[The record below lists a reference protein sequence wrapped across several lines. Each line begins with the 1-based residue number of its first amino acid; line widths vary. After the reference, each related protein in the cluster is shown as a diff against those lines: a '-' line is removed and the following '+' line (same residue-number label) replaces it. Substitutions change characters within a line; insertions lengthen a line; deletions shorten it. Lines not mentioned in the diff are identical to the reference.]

1 MHPARP
7 LVTLKCKLGEL
18 GALCHLRS
26 TSDAHV
32 RLMIELLDSAKPGGR
47 LLPALVRAAVSVAN
61 SQRTLWLDTTWLTA
75 ASPLTEQPGGVF
87 EYLDDMI
94 ESALLEELGLM
105 TDGLPSL
112 VPVIAG
118 GAPDDLLRR
127 VRLLVEH
134 RERDLVIRFRQ
145 ALPPRELV
153 DRIRSIMLLTGSRV
167 GHVHVV
173 LDVGYVEEVR
183 EPQMAA
189 VAEAAAA
196 VHDVLGSGSTT
207 LLAGS
212 IPAARTT
219 YATTARDRPEVVLW
233 SEVCRRVGMIGYGDY
248 GVTHPVP
255 RSGENA
261 RAPYPYLCY
270 TVPRR
275 TVILR
280 RRIEKGDVPAERF
293 ADLAEELV
301 EREDFAG
308 ADFSWGDRE
317 LMRCRPSGG
326 HAAGSVSRWVSMA
339 TSHHL
344 EHVSRRTPA
353 DL

>member
-18 GALCHLRS
+18 DALRRLR
-26 TSDAHV
+26 TTGDGRV

-61 SQRTLWLDTTWLTA
+61 ARRTLWLDTTWLTA
-75 ASPLTEQPGGVF
+75 ASPLAGQPGGVF
-87 EYLDDMI
+87 EYLDEMI
-94 ESALLEELGLM
+94 ESALLDELGLM
-105 TDGLPSL
+105 ADGLPGL
-112 VPVIAG
+112 VPVVAG
-118 GAPDDLLRR
+118 GAPEEVLRR

-134 RERDLVIRFRQ
+134 RERDLVIRFRR
-145 ALPPRELV
+145 ALPARELV
-153 DRIRSIMLLTGSRV
+153 NRIRSIMGLTGTRV

-173 LDVGYVEEVR
+173 LDVGFVEEVR
-183 EPQMAA
+183 TTHVAA

-196 VHDVLGSGSTT
+196 VHDVLGPGSAT

-219 YATTARDRPEVVLW
+219 YVTTTRDRPEVFLW
-233 SEVCRRVGMIGYGDY
+233 GEVCRRVGMIGYGDY

-255 RSGENA
+255 SSGENA
-261 RAPYPYLCY
+261 RSPYPYLCY

-275 TVILR
+275 TVVLR
-280 RRIEKGDVPAERF
+280 RRLEKGDVPAERF

-308 ADFSWGDRE
+308 PDFSWGDRE
-317 LMRCRPSGG
+317 LTLCRPGG
-326 HAAGSVSRWVSMA
+326 GRAAGAVPRWVSMA

>member
-18 GALCHLRS
+18 ESLCHIHS
-26 TSDAHV
+26 TSDAQV

-47 LLPALVRAAVSVAN
+47 LLPALVRAAVSVAG
-61 SQRTLWLDTTWLTA
+61 SRRTLWLDTTWLTA
-75 ASPLTEQPGGVF
+75 ASPLAGQPGGVF
-87 EYLDDMI
+87 EYLDDLI

-105 TDGLPSL
+105 ADGLPGL

-118 GAPDDLLRR
+118 GAPDDVLRR

-134 RERDLVIRFRQ
+134 RERDLVIRFRR
-145 ALPPRELV
+145 ALPASELV
-153 DRIRSIMLLTGSRV
+153 SRIRSIMRLTGTRV

-173 LDVGYVEEVR
+173 LDVGFVEEVR
-183 EPQMAA
+183 EPLVAA
-189 VAEAAAA
+189 VAEASAA
-196 VHDVLGSGSTT
+196 VHDVLGPGSAT

-212 IPAARTT
+212 IPAARNT
-219 YATTARDRPEVVLW
+219 YATTTRDRPEVFLW

-275 TVILR
+275 TVVLR

-308 ADFSWGDRE
+308 PDFSWGDRE
-317 LMRCRPSGG
+317 LTLCRPSGT

>member
-7 LVTLKCKLGEL
+7 LVTVKCKLGEL
-18 GALCHLRS
+18 DALCRLPATH
-26 TSDAHV
+26 DAHV
-32 RLMIELLDSAKPGGR
+32 RLMVELLDSATPGGR

-61 SQRTLWLDTTWLTA
+61 VRRTLWLDTTWLTA
-75 ASPLTEQPGGVF
+75 ASPLAGLPGGVF
-87 EYLDDMI
+87 EYLDEMI

-105 TDGLPSL
+105 ADGLPGL

-118 GAPDDLLRR
+118 NAPDEVLRR

-134 RERDLVIRFRQ
+134 RERDLVIRFRRP
-145 ALPPRELV
+145 LPASELV
-153 DRIRSIMLLTGSRV
+153 NRIRAVMGLTGTRV
-167 GHVHVV
+167 EHVHVV
-173 LDVGYVEEVR
+173 LDVGFVEEVR
-183 EPQMAA
+183 TPKVAA

-196 VHDVLGSGSTT
+196 VHDVLGPGSAT

-212 IPAARTT
+212 IPADRTT
-219 YATTARDRPEVVLW
+219 YATTTRDRPEVFLW
-233 SEVCRRVGMIGYGDY
+233 GEVCRRVGMIGYGDY

-255 RSGENA
+255 KSGENA
-261 RAPYPYLCY
+261 RSPYPYLCY

-280 RRIEKGDVPAERF
+280 RRLEKGDVPAKRF

-301 EREDFAG
+301 ERDDFAG
-308 ADFSWGDRE
+308 PDFSWGDRE
-317 LMRCRPSGG
+317 LTLCRPSGG
-326 HAAGSVSRWVSMA
+326 RTAGSVSRWVSMA

-344 EHVSRRTPA
+344 EHVSRRAPA

>member
-1 MHPARP
+1 MHLARS

-18 GALCHLRS
+18 DSLCHLRS
-26 TSDAHV
+26 TSGAQV
-32 RLMIELLDSAKPGGR
+32 RLMVELLDSAKPGGR

-61 SQRTLWLDTTWLTA
+61 LGRTLWLDTTWLTA

-94 ESALLEELGLM
+94 ESALVEELGLM
-105 TDGLPSL
+105 AHALPGL

-118 GAPDDLLRR
+118 GAPDEMLRR

-134 RERDLVIRFRQ
+134 RERDLVIRFRRT
-145 ALPPRELV
+145 PPPSELV
-153 DRIRSIMLLTGSRV
+153 NRIRSIMRLTGTRI

-173 LDVGYVEEVR
+173 LDVGYIDEMR
-183 EPQMAA
+183 EPQIAL

-196 VHDVLGSGSTT
+196 VHDVLGPGSTT

-219 YATTARDRPEVVLW
+219 YATTARDRPEVFLW
-233 SEVCRRVGMIGYGDY
+233 SEVCRRVGIIGYGDY
-248 GVTHPVP
+248 GVTHPIP

-270 TVPRR
+270 TVPQK

-317 LMRCRPSGG
+317 LTLCRPSGSR
-326 HAAGSVSRWVSMA
+326 AAGSVSRWVSMA

-344 EHVSRRTPA
+344 EHVSRMTPA

>member
-7 LVTLKCKLGEL
+7 LVALKCKLGEL
-18 GALCHLRS
+18 DAICHLRS
-26 TSDAHV
+26 TSDAPT
-32 RLMIELLDSAKPGGR
+32 RLMIELLDTARPGGR
-47 LLPALVRAAVSVAN
+47 LLPALVRAAVSVAYLR
-61 SQRTLWLDTTWLTA
+61 QTLWLDTTWLTA
-75 ASPLTEQPGGVF
+75 TSTLAEQPGGVF

-94 ESALLEELGLM
+94 ESALLQELGLM
-105 TDGLPSL
+105 ADALPGL

-118 GAPDDLLRR
+118 GAPDDVLRR

-134 RERDLVIRFRQ
+134 RERDLAIRFRRP
-145 ALPPRELV
+145 LPPSELV
-153 DRIRSIMLLTGSRV
+153 NRIRSIMRLTGTRV

-183 EPQMAA
+183 EPLIAA

-196 VHDVLGSGSTT
+196 VHGLLGPGSST

-219 YATTARDRPEVVLW
+219 YATTARDRPEVSLW
-233 SEVCRRVGMIGYGDY
+233 REVCQRVGVIGYGDY
-248 GVTHPVP
+248 GVAHPIP
-255 RSGENA
+255 KSGENA

-275 TVILR
+275 TVTLR

-308 ADFSWGDRE
+308 ADFSWGDSE
-317 LMRCRPSGG
+317 LTLCRPSGG
-326 HAAGSVSRWVSMA
+326 HAAGSISRWMSMA

>member
-1 MHPARP
+1 MHPARS

-18 GALCHLRS
+18 DALCHLRS
-26 TSDAHV
+26 TSGAHV

-61 SQRTLWLDTTWLTA
+61 LGRTLWLDTSWLSA

-94 ESALLEELGLM
+94 ESALVEELGIM
-105 TDGLPSL
+105 ADGLPGL

-118 GAPDDLLRR
+118 GAPDDVLRR

-134 RERDLVIRFRQ
+134 GERDLVIRFRQ
-145 ALPPRELV
+145 ALPPSELV
-153 DRIRSIMLLTGSRV
+153 NRIQSIMRLTGTRV

-173 LDVGYVEEVR
+173 LDVGYVNEVR
-183 EPQMAA
+183 EPQVALA
-189 VAEAAAA
+189 AEAAAA
-196 VHDVLGSGSTT
+196 VHDVLGPGSTT

-219 YATTARDRPEVVLW
+219 YATTARDRPEVFLW
-233 SEVCRRVGMIGYGDY
+233 SEVCRRVGIIGYGDY

-270 TVPRR
+270 TVPQK

-308 ADFSWGDRE
+308 ANFSWGDSE
-317 LMRCRPSGG
+317 LTLCRPSGG
-326 HAAGSVSRWVSMA
+326 RAAGSVSRWVSMA

>member
-18 GALCHLRS
+18 DSLRHLRS

-32 RLMIELLDSAKPGGR
+32 RLMIELLDSVKPGGK
-47 LLPALVRAAVSVAN
+47 LLPALVRAAVNVAN
-61 SQRTLWLDTTWLTA
+61 SRRTLWLDTTWLTA
-75 ASPLTEQPGGVF
+75 ASPLAGQPGGVF

-94 ESALLEELGLM
+94 ESALLKELGLM
-105 TDGLPSL
+105 ADALPGL

-118 GAPDDLLRR
+118 GAPDDVLRR

-134 RERDLVIRFRQ
+134 GERDLVIRFRR
-145 ALPPRELV
+145 ALPASELAN
-153 DRIRSIMLLTGSRV
+153 RIQAIMRLTGTRV

-173 LDVGYVEEVR
+173 LDVGFVEEVR
-183 EPQMAA
+183 EPLVGA
-189 VAEAAAA
+189 VAEAAAV
-196 VHDVLGSGSTT
+196 VHDVLGPDSVT

-219 YATTARDRPEVVLW
+219 YATTTRDRPEVFLW
-233 SEVCRRVGMIGYGDY
+233 REVCRRVGMIGYGDY
-248 GVTHPVP
+248 GVTHPIP
-255 RSGENA
+255 RSGGNP
-261 RAPYPYLCY
+261 RPPYPYLCY

-275 TVILR
+275 TVVLR

-301 EREDFAG
+301 ERDDFAG
-308 ADFSWGDRE
+308 PDFSWGDRE
-317 LMRCRPSGG
+317 LALCRPSGG
-326 HAAGSVSRWVSMA
+326 NTAGSVSRWVSMA

-353 DL
+353 NL